1 MRYSCEMEV
10 AYMTI
15 DEILKE
21 IRKELN
27 VSQEQLAHELNVSF
41 TTLNRWEN
49 NRSKPSRL
57 ASIQIKD
64 FCIQKGISKDIIAQ
78 LDRT

>member
-1 MRYSCEMEV
+1 MRL
-10 AYMTI
+10 

-27 VSQEQLAHELNVSF
+27 ISQEQFARDLIVSF

-49 NRSKPSRL
+49 CRTTPSRL
-57 ASIQIKD
+57 AKMRIIDYCNEKGVSKEIIK
-64 FCIQKGISKDIIAQ
+64 K
-78 LDRT
+78 LDRI

>member
-1 MRYSCEMEV
+1 MQL
-10 AYMTI
+10 

-27 VSQEQLAHELNVSF
+27 ISQEQFARDLNVSF

-49 NRSKPSRL
+49 SRTTPSRL
-57 ASIQIKD
+57 AKMR
-64 FCIQKGISKDIIAQ
+64 II
-78 LDRT
+78 DY